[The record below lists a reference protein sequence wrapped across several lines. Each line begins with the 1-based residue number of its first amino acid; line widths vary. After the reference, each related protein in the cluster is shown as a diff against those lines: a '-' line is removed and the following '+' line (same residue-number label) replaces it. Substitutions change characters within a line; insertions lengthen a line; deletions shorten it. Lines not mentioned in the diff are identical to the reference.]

1 MAYGRKGEI
10 WLYGGIIYVLGML
23 LIFYFYQFQG
33 LVNPGFIAFV
43 SIGGAFLCM
52 GQMFLGAFDEKGAKN
67 PVEMSSE

>member
-1 MAYGRKGEI
+1 MAYGNKGQI
-10 WLYGGIIYVLGML
+10 WMVGGITYVLGMF

-33 LVNPGFIAFV
+33 VVNPGYIAFM

-52 GQMFLGAFDEKGAKN
+52 GQMFLEVFDEKGAKN

>member
-1 MAYGRKGEI
+1 MAYGNKGQI
-10 WLYGGIIYVLGML
+10 WMVGGIIYVLGMF

-33 LVNPGFIAFV
+33 VVNPGYIAFM

-52 GQMFLGAFDEKGAKN
+52 GQMFLGVFDEKGAKN